1 MYIFIAILG
10 FSLLVIIHELGHFVM
25 AKINGITVEEFSI
38 GMGPEVISKKYGETI
53 YSLRLFPIGGFVS
66 LLGEEKD
73 IDDEQ
78 SFSKKSPLKRISV
91 ILAGATMNII
101 FAIIVF
107 SMIIFHK
114 GYNELKISKLVDNS
128 PAIKAG
134 LQIGDEIVKID
145 GSKVYTPMDVTMG
158 IQLSKGKPI
167 NLLIKRNN
175 DKREIL
181 LTPKLV
187 EKNGNEVYHIGF
199 YYDSIESPNI
209 LQSIKQSFR
218 ETISLI
224 NQTFK
229 SFKLLFSGDVNI
241 KTDVGGPIT
250 IIRIS
255 TEAAKNG
262 LITLGYLL
270 AFISVN
276 LAVFNLLPFPALDG
290 GWAFVILIE
299 LITKRKIPD
308 KIVGAANYVGFI
320 ILMGVMILVTLKDI
334 LFPLKLQ

>member
-10 FSLLVIIHELGHFVM
+10 FSLLVIIHELGHFAM

-38 GMGPEVISKKYGETI
+38 GMGPEIISKKYGETI

-78 SFSKKSPLKRISV
+78 SFSNKSPLKRISV

-101 FAIIVF
+101 FAIIIF
-107 SMIIFHK
+107 SMIIFHR
-114 GYNELKISKLVDNS
+114 GYNELKISKLLDNS

-134 LQIGDEIVKID
+134 LQIGDEILKIE

-167 NLLIKRNN
+167 NLLINRNN
-175 DKREIL
+175 DKKEIL
-181 LTPKLV
+181 LTPKLI

-199 YYDSIESPNI
+199 YYDSIKNPNI
-209 LQSIKQSFR
+209 LQSVNQSFR

-308 KIVGAANYVGFI
+308 KIVGVANYIGFI